1 MIFYCVLLGKQK
13 INWKFIDICV
23 NRNFQMYIKIYLICV
38 LLRSLQTEVFN
49 LILFIKRR
57 KI

>member
-1 MIFYCVLLGKQK
+1 MIFYRALLGEQK

-38 LLRSLQTEVFN
+38 LLRNLQTEVFN
-49 LILFIKRR
+49 LILLIKRR

>member
-1 MIFYCVLLGKQK
+1 MIFYRALLGEQK

-38 LLRSLQTEVFN
+38 LLRNLQTEVFN

>member
-1 MIFYCVLLGKQK
+1 MLFYRALLGEQK

>member
-38 LLRSLQTEVFN
+38 LLRNLQTEVFN

>member
-38 LLRSLQTEVFN
+38 LLRNLQTEVFN
-49 LILFIKRR
+49 LILLIKRR

>member
-1 MIFYCVLLGKQK
+1 MIFYRALLGEQK

-23 NRNFQMYIKIYLICV
+23 SRNFQMYIKIYLICV
-38 LLRSLQTEVFN
+38 LLRNLQTEVFN
-49 LILFIKRR
+49 LILLIKRR